1 MANGA
6 SYEYYIGLWSKLVAR
21 QFITW
26 PNITLG
32 AEWLDVGCG
41 TGTLSQIILD
51 IASPKTVVGIDSSK
65 GYIEFTRKQ
74 IQDPR
79 VFFTLGDAQLLQLN
93 QPHMMQPSP
102 DRA

>member
-51 IASPKTVVGIDSSK
+51 IASPKTVVRIDSSK
-65 GYIEFTRKQ
+65 
-74 IQDPR
+74 
-79 VFFTLGDAQLLQLN
+79 
-93 QPHMMQPSP
+93 
-102 DRA
+102 